1 MWISSTAK
9 QAVQAVLCVAACQ
22 DDGLVRVGEIA
33 AAVGCP
39 QNYLSKTLHVLARAG
54 VLQSTRGPKGGF
66 RLAEPADNLTLGRI
80 VAPFE
85 NVGEL
90 RCLMG
95 QPGCGDGVHE
105 CAAHHRWSSVAASV
119 EAFFNDTT
127 VGSLLEGNPA
137 AAKAARDAVQT
148 VRLSNQ
154 RIAHGPVSAGKA

>member
-9 QAVQAVLCVAACQ
+9 QAVQAVLCVAASQ
-22 DDGLVRVGEIA
+22 GDGLVRVGEIA

-39 QNYLSKTLHVLARAG
+39 QNYLSKTLHILARAG

-66 RLAEPADNLTLGRI
+66 RLAEPAEKLTLARI

-85 NVGEL
+85 SVGEL

-105 CAAHHRWSSVAASV
+105 CAAHYRWSSVAAMV
-119 EAFFNDTT
+119 ESFFNDTT
-127 VGSLLEGNPA
+127 IGDLLEGNPGA
-137 AAKAARDAVQT
+137 AEAARDAVQT

-154 RIAHGPVSAGKA
+154 RIAHGSVPAGQT